1 VSDADLERL
10 QKVLASRGVAS
21 RRAAEALIAAGR
33 VAVNDEVVTE
43 LGRKIDPRRDRIAVD
58 GRPVRPPPDK
68 VYVALNKPPGVVST
82 THDPWGR
89 PTVLDLLPRL
99 GRLYPVGR
107 LDADSEGLMLMTNDG
122 ELANRLMHPRY
133 GCAKEYRALVR
144 GEPTAERLERLRQGV
159 VLDDGPTAPAEVV
172 VEAAEAGRYWLRVT
186 LREGR
191 KRQVRRMLAA
201 LDLQVERLQRV
212 GIGSLRLAA
221 LPLGACRPLSKTEI
235 AALRGAA
242 GGAP

>member
-1 VSDADLERL
+1 VERL
-10 QKVLASRGVAS
+10 QKVLAGRGVAS
-21 RRAAEALIAAGR
+21 RRGAEALIAAGR
-33 VAVNDEVVTE
+33 VAVNGEVVTDP
-43 LGRKIDPRRDRIAVD
+43 GRRIDPRADQISVD

-82 THDPWGR
+82 TNDPWGR
-89 PTVLDLLPRL
+89 PTVLDLLPRI

-107 LDADSEGLMLMTNDG
+107 LDAESEGLMLMTNDG

-144 GEPTAERLERLRQGV
+144 GEPTPDRLEQLRRGV
-159 VLDDGPTAPAEVV
+159 LLDDGLTAPAEAE
-172 VEAAEAGRYWLRVT
+172 VEGAEAGGHWLRVT

-201 LDLQVERLQRV
+201 LGLQVERLQRV
-212 GIGSLRLAA
+212 RIGSLRLGA
-221 LPLGACRPLSKTEI
+221 LPLGACRPLSRTEI
-235 AALRGAA
+235 AALQGTA